1 MPSSRPVSAVSA
13 SDGSATSQRED
24 SQMQWG
30 QMRRALPILAARWRR
45 GGPRGV
51 SPRSGREQ
59 VKAQRPIAGSD
70 WRRMPPIDLAIR
82 SRPVLTG
89 GPLLRPPRVSGT
101 RSLLTREPGD
111 RAAGPGRPDLAG
123 TASRYGHRDR
133 STTARERDRR
143 CRSPARG
150 PGLRSRWRA
159 ARAAGA
165 AGVAG
170 TAVPGPVAPGRSHD
184 RGPSPEPDRGDR

>member
-45 GGPRGV
+45 EEGEPV

-111 RAAGPGRPDLAG
+111 RAAGPGRPDLAV
-123 TASRYGHRDR
+123 SRAARPDHRDR
-133 STTARERDRR
+133 SATARERDRR
-143 CRSPARG
+143 CQVRRAG
-150 PGLRSRWRA
+150 TQQRA
-159 ARAAGA
+159 ARTAGAAGA
-165 AGVAG
+165 AG
-170 TAVPGPVAPGRSHD
+170 TAVPSPAAPGRSHD